1 MELLIDKGYLTNFS
15 FNKILLKEDAKDI
28 DIPVEIRDSNYY
40 WRKDKIKSYHYI
52 IEFDEIIILSRIIFQ
67 KPSKIKF
74 QYYLSLEKNG
84 DYIIMENEIMC
95 QKGAIKMLDFH
106 YFPCKY
112 VHFITLNNENF
123 PSKENIQCYG
133 FNRDTFRNK
142 YGNNMLEIIMNKTSK
157 IIYHDKEKDDKE

>member
-1 MELLIDKGYLTNFS
+1 MELMIDKGYLTNFS
-15 FNKILLKEDAKDI
+15 FSKILLKEDTKDI
-28 DIPVEIRDSNYY
+28 DIPEEIRDSNYY

-74 QYYLSLEKNG
+74 HYYISLEKTG
-84 DYIIMENEIMC
+84 DHLIMENEAMC

-123 PSKENIQCYG
+123 PSKENIKCYG
-133 FNRDTFRNK
+133 FNKESFRDK
-142 YGNNMLEIIMNKTSK
+142 YGNNMLEMIMNKTSK
-157 IIYHDKEKDDKE
+157 IIYHDKEKDNNK